1 MDSKNQLTVPRGQKE
16 SADCHVTSKN
26 QLTATWTLDSKNHL
40 TVPRGK
46 LTRMFQFLVLLL
58 LDQLKVNSLQEELA
72 VSNTVI
78 IQYTVSWK

>member
-1 MDSKNQLTVPRGQKE
+1 M
-16 SADCHVTSKN
+16 
-26 QLTATWTLDSKNHL
+26 DSKNHL